1 MASIYSKLDKS
12 SNKRSYNSSYHNGKR
27 IRKFL
32 GCSKQLSKAIIK
44 KLKYKLLLNTQ
55 NSETQSHRINFEKA
69 ILSFLKEVERTSVKI
84 KQVCDIQTKLNYFKN
99 YCFSMGIRDR
109 HSRPIR

>member
-69 ILSFLKEVERTSVKI
+69 ILSFKKMLKE
-84 KQVCDIQTKLNYFKN
+84 
-99 YCFSMGIRDR
+99 
-109 HSRPIR
+109 